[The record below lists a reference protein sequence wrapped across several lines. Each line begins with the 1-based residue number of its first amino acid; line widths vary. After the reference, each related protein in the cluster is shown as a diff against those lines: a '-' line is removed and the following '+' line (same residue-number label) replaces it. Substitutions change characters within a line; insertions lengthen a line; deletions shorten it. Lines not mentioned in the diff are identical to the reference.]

1 VESPRDTRAEAY
13 AERLARLG
21 GARWK
26 RWLDV
31 QRPYRWNLRRLALG
45 RTLEIGCGIGRNLE
59 ALGPAAVGID
69 HNPHS
74 VEIARA
80 RGHRAFVPDAFPT
93 SSEAARP
100 FDALLFAHVLEH
112 MPRADGAKLVS
123 QWIDRLRPAGKVV
136 LITPQEAGFRSDPSH
151 VEFIDF
157 GALRALLEGVGCET
171 LRAYSFPFP
180 RVVGRIFP
188 HNEFVVLGRLR

>member
-1 VESPRDTRAEAY
+1 VKPPRDTREAAY
-13 AERLARLG
+13 AERLERLA

-45 RTLEIGCGIGRNLE
+45 RTLEIGCGIGRNL
-59 ALGPAAVGID
+59 ASLGPAAVGID
-69 HNPHS
+69 HNAHA

-80 RGHRAFVPDAFPT
+80 RGFRAFAPDDFLASPET
-93 SSEAARP
+93 LQP

-112 MPRADGAKLVS
+112 MTRADAAALVA
-123 QWIDRLRPAGKVV
+123 QWLPQLRPGGKLL

-151 VEFIDF
+151 VEFMDF
-157 GALRALLEGVGCET
+157 AALHALLDAVGCAP

-180 RVVGRIFP
+180 RIAGRVFP
-188 HNEFVVLGRLR
+188 HNEFVVVGRRG

>member
-1 VESPRDTRAEAY
+1 VEPPRDTRETAY
-13 AERLARLG
+13 AERLEFLA

-45 RTLEIGCGIGRNLE
+45 RTLEVGCGIGRNLA
-59 ALGPAAVGID
+59 ALGPASVGID
-69 HNPHS
+69 HNAHA

-80 RGHRAFVPDAFPT
+80 RGLRAFVPEAFAGSPDA
-93 SSEAARP
+93 AQP

-112 MPRADGAKLVS
+112 MTRIDAAALLG
-123 QWIDRLRPAGKVV
+123 QWMRHLRPGGKVV

-151 VEFIDF
+151 VEFLDF
-157 GALRALLEGVGCET
+157 AALRALLADAGCET
-171 LRAYSFPFP
+171 LGAYSFPFP
-180 RVVGRIFP
+180 RVAGRVFL
-188 HNEFVVLGRLR
+188 HNEFVALGRRR